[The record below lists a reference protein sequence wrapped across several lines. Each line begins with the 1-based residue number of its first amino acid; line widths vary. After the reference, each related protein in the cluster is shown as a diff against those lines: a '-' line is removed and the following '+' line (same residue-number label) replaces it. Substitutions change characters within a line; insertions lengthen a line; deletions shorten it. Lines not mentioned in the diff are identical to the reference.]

1 MQRERAARGGGAAL
15 GPAGSDGE
23 EEGEDGEEGGRGG
36 GAPLRHAIYNVDALH
51 DKLEDI
57 AWSEEQPWEESL
69 ALTSPVPTA
78 VANAEDDLERELAF
92 YNQVRARGRPQAAG
106 SATQAARCQRA
117 DAAAARPSRPHAQP
131 AVGFCT
137 LCRGQVGGAGVPRCV
152 ALGSVALQGRALGA
166 TKRPASLNASL
177 ATSASRRRS
186 KRRRRRCSGLR
197 LRGWLGSG
205 PRTTTQVR
213 AAARCHDLAV
223 GSFGSQLH

>member
-131 AVGFCT
+131 AVDFCT
-137 LCRGQVGGAGVPRCV
+137 LCRGQVGGPVSPGVWH
-152 ALGSVALQGRALGA
+152 LGA
-166 TKRPASLNASL
+166 SPCRVVHLGRPNVPPPSMPPSQHPLPAGA
-177 ATSASRRRS
+177 RS
-186 KRRRRRCSGLR
+186 GAD
-197 LRGWLGSG
+197 GG
-205 PRTTTQVR
+205 
-213 AAARCHDLAV
+213 AAV
-223 GSFGSQLH
+223 